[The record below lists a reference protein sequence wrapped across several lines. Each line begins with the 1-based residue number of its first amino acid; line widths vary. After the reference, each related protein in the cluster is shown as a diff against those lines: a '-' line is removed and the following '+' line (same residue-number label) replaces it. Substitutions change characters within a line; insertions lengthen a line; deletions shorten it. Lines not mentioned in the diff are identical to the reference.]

1 MENILKK
8 LIIQWQR
15 LLNDK
20 DQTCPRCSETGE
32 TVKTG
37 VSKLKNTLAELGIE
51 VELIQKA
58 LDFST
63 FANNPLQSNSIL
75 VNGRLLEEWIGG
87 ETGKNKCCDVCG
99 DSECRTISFGE
110 NTFESI
116 PENLIIKAGLLAAAE
131 LIEI

>member
-1 MENILKK
+1 MKK

-20 DQTCPRCSETGE
+20 NQTCPRCSETGE

-37 VSKLKNTLAELGIE
+37 FSNLKNALAELGIE

-58 LDFST
+58 LDLST
-63 FANNPLQSNSIL
+63 FANNPLQSNTIL
-75 VNGRLLEEWIGG
+75 VNGKLLKEWIGG
-87 ETGKNKCCDVCG
+87 ETGKSKCCDVCG
-99 DSECRTISFGE
+99 DSECRTISLGE
-110 NTFESI
+110 STFESI
-116 PENLIIKAGLLAAAE
+116 PENWIIKAGLLAAAD

>member
-1 MENILKK
+1 MENVMKK
-8 LIIQWQR
+8 MIIQWQR

-20 DQTCPRCSETGE
+20 DQTCPRCRDTGE

-37 VSKLKNTLAELGIE
+37 ASKLKHALVELGIE

-75 VNGRLLEEWIGG
+75 VNGKLLEEWIGG
-87 ETGKNKCCDVCG
+87 ETGKSKCCNVCG
-99 DSECRTISFGE
+99 GSECRTWTDLQGK
-110 NTFESI
+110 
-116 PENLIIKAGLLAAAE
+116 PR
-131 LIEI
+131 

>member
-1 MENILKK
+1 MKK
-8 LIIQWQR
+8 LTIQWQR

-20 DQTCPRCSETGE
+20 NQTCPRCSETGE
-32 TVKTG
+32 TVKSG
-37 VSKLKNTLAELGIE
+37 VLKLKSALSELGVE

-58 LDFST
+58 IDFQA

-75 VNGRLLEEWIGG
+75 INGKLLEEWIGG
-87 ETGKNKCCDVCG
+87 EAGKSKCCDVCG

-131 LIEI
+131 LIER

>member
-1 MENILKK
+1 MNKI
-8 LIIQWQR
+8 IIQWQR

-20 DQTCPRCSETGE
+20 DQTCPRCRETGD
-32 TVKTG
+32 TVTTG
-37 VSKLKNTLAELGIE
+37 VSKLKKALAELGIE
-51 VELIQKA
+51 VELIQTA

-75 VNGRLLEEWIGG
+75 INGKLLEEWIGG
-87 ETGKNKCCDVCG
+87 ETGKSKCCEVCG
-99 DSECRTISFGE
+99 DSECRTISFGN

>member
-1 MENILKK
+1 MENIMKK
-8 LIIQWQR
+8 LTIQWQR

-20 DQTCPRCSETGE
+20 NQTCPRCSETGE
-32 TVKTG
+32 TVKSG
-37 VSKLKNTLAELGIE
+37 VLKLKSALSELGVE

-58 LDFST
+58 IDFQA

-75 VNGRLLEEWIGG
+75 INGKLLEEWIGG
-87 ETGKNKCCDVCG
+87 EAGKSKCCDVCG

-131 LIEI
+131 LIER

>member
-1 MENILKK
+1 MKK

-15 LLNDK
+15 LLDDR

-32 TVKTG
+32 TVQTG
-37 VSKLKNTLAELGIE
+37 VAKLKGALAELGIE
-51 VELIQKA
+51 VELIQSA

-63 FANNPLQSNSIL
+63 FFNNPLQSNSIL
-75 VNGRLLEEWIGG
+75 INGKLLEEWLGG
-87 ETGKNKCCDVCG
+87 KTGKSKCCDVCG
-99 DSECRTISFGE
+99 DSDCRTISFGE

-116 PENLIIKAGLLAAAE
+116 PENLVIKAGLLAAAE

>member
-1 MENILKK
+1 MENIMKK
-8 LIIQWQR
+8 LTIQWQR

-20 DQTCPRCSETGE
+20 NQTCPRCSETGE
-32 TVKTG
+32 TVNTG
-37 VSKLKNTLAELGIE
+37 VLKLKNALAELGIE

-58 LDFST
+58 IDFSV
-63 FANNPLQSNSIL
+63 FENNPLQSNSIL
-75 VNGRLLEEWIGG
+75 INGKLLEDWIGG
-87 ETGKNKCCDVCG
+87 ETGKSKCCDVCG

-131 LIEI
+131 LIEN

>member
-1 MENILKK
+1 MKK

-15 LLNDK
+15 LLNDQ

-37 VSKLKNTLAELGIE
+37 VSKLKNALTELGIE

-75 VNGRLLEEWIGG
+75 INGKLLEEWIGG
-87 ETGKNKCCDVCG
+87 ETGKSKCCDVCG
-99 DSECRTISFGE
+99 DSECRTISLGE
-110 NTFESI
+110 NIFESI

-131 LIEI
+131 LIEK

>member
-1 MENILKK
+1 MKK

-20 DQTCPRCSETGE
+20 NQTCPRCSDTEE

-37 VSKLKNTLAELGIE
+37 VLKLKNALAELDIE
-51 VELIQKA
+51 VELIEKA
-58 LDFST
+58 IDFQA

-75 VNGRLLEEWIGG
+75 VNGKLLEEWIGG
-87 ETGKNKCCDVCG
+87 ETGKSKCCDVCG
-99 DSECRTISFGE
+99 DSDCRTISFGE

-116 PENLIIKAGLLAAAE
+116 PENLVIKAGLLAAAE

>member
-1 MENILKK
+1 MKK
-8 LIIQWQR
+8 LTIQWQR

-37 VSKLKNTLAELGIE
+37 VSKLKNALTELGIE

-58 LDFST
+58 LDFSAFT
-63 FANNPLQSNSIL
+63 NNPLKSNSIL
-75 VNGRLLEEWIGG
+75 LNGKLLEDWIGG
-87 ETGKNKCCDVCG
+87 ETGKSKCCDVCG
-99 DSECRTISFGE
+99 DAECRTISFGQD
-110 NTFESI
+110 TFESI

-131 LIEI
+131 LIET

>member
-1 MENILKK
+1 M
-8 LIIQWQR
+8 IIQWQR

-20 DQTCPRCSETGE
+20 DQTCPRCRDTGK
-32 TVKTG
+32 TVNAG
-37 VSKLKNTLAELGIE
+37 VSKLKHALAELGIE

-75 VNGRLLEEWIGG
+75 VNGKLLEEWIGG
-87 ETGKNKCCDVCG
+87 ETGKSKCCNVCG
-99 DSECRTISFGE
+99 GSECRTISLGKS
-110 NTFESI
+110 TFESI
-116 PENLIIKAGLLAAAE
+116 PENLIIKAGLLAAAD